1 MVPNEKGYRIS
12 LALTLWGVSC
22 FFNHVLFMASPT
34 QIGFPISVLKEL
46 VNLLPNRFVYVCL
59 KMGYPYINLMV
70 DHHFPISIFHLRCIP
85 HFQTQTICHSAGL
98 NFFYPGKN
106 EAGKLS
112 FASTSVFES
121 SSPFP
126 AILFA
131 KKRRVEFQ
139 HLHFSKKTFDI

>member
-1 MVPNEKGYRIS
+1 M
-12 LALTLWGVSC
+12 
-22 FFNHVLFMASPT
+22 
-34 QIGFPISVLKEL
+34 LK
-46 VNLLPNRFVYVCL
+46 PQFWVCL
-59 KMGYPYINLMV
+59 KIGYPIPSTSSSSFSLSKLPFGRYTPFS
-70 DHHFPISIFHLRCIP
+70 DRPILEKNP
-85 HFQTQTICHSAGL
+85 ADAPAGL

-139 HLHFSKKTFDI
+139 HLHFSKKNL